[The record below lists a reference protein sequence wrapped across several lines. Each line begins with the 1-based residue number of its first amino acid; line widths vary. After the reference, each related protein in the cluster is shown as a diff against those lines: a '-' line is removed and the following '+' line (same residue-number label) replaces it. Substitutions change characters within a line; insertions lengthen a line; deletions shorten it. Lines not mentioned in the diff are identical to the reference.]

1 LPQKFCR
8 WGDIAMKN
16 SNASSNTNETET
28 KTKPKPKAEEKAKR
42 KRYIPDYEQLFQD
55 SAETSGEKKTSSGIY
70 LRLLKQYQGK
80 LFISTFLHI
89 VKHLP
94 SLLIPLITA
103 EVINVVTVGGPDT
116 VKKLV
121 IWGIILFVL
130 LAENIPMHMLREK
143 YNNEVLR
150 TIGAGLRNTVVRKLQ
165 HLSLTYHK
173 QIESGKIQSK
183 FMRDIEA
190 IEALNRQVTN
200 SLLPTIVNVL
210 VYIAV
215 AIMKSGTVTL
225 FFIAVIPVNVAL
237 VYAFRNSMRDS
248 NRKFRK
254 ENENISAKMSSMIDM
269 IPVTKAH
276 GLEDEEIVEL
286 EEKIR
291 ILKEHGL
298 LVDKVNAYFGSVIWV
313 ASQVMSGICLFF
325 TAWLAMKGKIQIGD
339 VVLFQSYFNS
349 ISSSIQSIINVYPEI
364 TRGMESVSSVSEI
377 ILSKDLE
384 DNTGKIKLRFVHGTV
399 QFKNTSYR
407 YPDAEEDMIKGLNLD
422 VEPGECV
429 AFVGSSGSG
438 KSTVMN
444 MIIGF
449 LKPTGG
455 EFLID
460 GKPIDAL
467 NLSEY
472 RHFISVVPQ
481 NCVMFTGTIRENIVY
496 GLKDI
501 SEERLLEVVH
511 LANIDEFTDKLP
523 DGLDTF
529 VGENGATLS
538 GGQKQRISIA
548 RALIR
553 DPKILILD
561 EATSA
566 LDNISEYHVQQAINR
581 LTKGRTTFIVA
592 HRLSTIRNANK
603 IVVMENGECIETG
616 TYAELMEKKGKFFEL
631 KSLNDV
637 VDA

>member
-1 LPQKFCR
+1 
-8 WGDIAMKN
+8 MKN